1 MFRGLTCLLVSG
13 VVSLAACGDDGNSPE
28 PVDELTM
35 GEVEFLASEID
46 ATFSGVLDDFFDQSG
61 GDPAGAP
68 ALTHE
73 AVVWERTF
81 TRDRPCHDGGTL
93 AVTGGGTTT
102 WDAEAGTKDIDTDG
116 TKTRTGCEYTQAD
129 GVGIPLNGNGTWT
142 HERHYLNNAPAGTWI
157 TTYIGSY
164 TWLKP
169 RAPSRNR
176 WPPATTT
183 LPGRSTRTRTRGP
196 SPAWRAGTLIDRHW
210 RPGAS

>member
-157 TTYIGSY
+157 TTYIGSFEWTKSTGEIGGPCDY
-164 TWLKP
+164 NL
-169 RAPSRNR
+169 
-176 WPPATTT
+176 
-183 LPGRSTRTRTRGP
+183 TRTVNTDANTR
-196 SPAWRAGTLIDRHW
+196 TLIGTSCGNPVNRGDTW
-210 RPGAS
+210 R